1 MLSLYPVSSFE
12 YRLFF
17 LALAKLGDYLS
28 LYGAPGMRRAM
39 MWFSPVFIGIPW
51 VFACTRG
58 RCLHRMRTD
67 SDFFR
72 FHPPDAVT
80 IRQAVAITLSGR
92 ELGAS

>member
-12 YRLFF
+12 QRLFF

-28 LYGAPGMRRAM
+28 LYGAPGMRRAA
-39 MWFSPVFIGIPW
+39 MWFPLVSIGS
-51 VFACTRG
+51 RG
-58 RCLHRMRTD
+58 FCVHPGEVPTPHMDLFG
-67 SDFFR
+67 FFR

-80 IRQAVAITLSGR
+80 IRQATAITLSER